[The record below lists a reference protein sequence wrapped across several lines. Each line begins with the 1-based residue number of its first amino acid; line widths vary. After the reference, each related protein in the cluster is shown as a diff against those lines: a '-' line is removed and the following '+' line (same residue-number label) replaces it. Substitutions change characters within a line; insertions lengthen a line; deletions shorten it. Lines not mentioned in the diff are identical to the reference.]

1 MSKKSN
7 ITECRRYA
15 EYIDADGTL
24 NIIQVAS
31 TETEEQLQ
39 QHFECTIGKRL
50 NILGF
55 FWNHVGAQV
64 NSIDA

>member
-15 EYIDADGTL
+15 EYIDANGNL

-39 QHFECTIGKRL
+39 QHFESTIGKRM

-55 FWNHVGAQV
+55 FWNHNGEQ
-64 NSIDA
+64 